1 MSNKILALAIAAI
14 FVLAGCQ
21 REEGEVVF
29 EASFANDN
37 NAEKIAMTSAGI
49 LSWEPGDR
57 VRITDRFT
65 GTVFEVA
72 FDNHNNKAHLHQGN
86 EEMNQSHTYRNSNDF
101 YALHPGTDLQS
112 NNYITTSAN
121 VHYLVNSLSDQ
132 QLVSDARHYDKN
144 WLVCTACNKGSDN
157 PSTGVRTVQLE
168 FHNCMA
174 LLKCTIA
181 TGCTN
186 IYQLQVSADNSGASI
201 GGAAWVSA
209 CDAGVNLNKPTIAG
223 GKSYPKYFTVALR
236 HEENTALVPGDYYIA
251 IWSDY
256 YNDEATANTTPSSDI
271 SGYASHTTKTNVTVT
286 PCDQNGQAITAY
298 GNYTV
303 ASYSFARNT
312 IYPVGTFPKT
322 NNSAKNASIF
332 H

>member
-1 MSNKILALAIAAI
+1 MTMSNKILALAIAAI

-37 NAEKIAMTSAGI
+37 NAEKIAMTSAGF
-49 LSWEPGDR
+49 LSWEAGDR
-57 VRITDRFT
+57 VRITDRFS

-72 FDNHNNKAHLHQGN
+72 FDNHNNKAHLHQV
-86 EEMNQSHTYRNSNDF
+86 EELNQSHTYRNSNDF

-112 NNYITTSAN
+112 NNYITNSAN

-144 WLVCTACNKGSDN
+144 WLVCTACNKGSAN

-186 IYQLQVSADNSGASI
+186 IYQLQVSADNSGARL
-201 GGAAWVSA
+201 GGDAWVSA
-209 CDAGVNLNKPTIAG
+209 CDAGVNLVYDYRVENRTYTITL
-223 GKSYPKYFTVALR
+223 KHESNIAL
-236 HEENTALVPGDYYIA
+236 APGDYYIA

-256 YNDEATANTTPSSDI
+256 YNAQNTANTTPSSDM
-271 SGYASHTTKTNVTVT
+271 SGYASHTTKTNVTIT
-286 PCDQNGQAITAY
+286 PCDASGAAISGY
-298 GNYTV
+298 GSYTV